1 MKKKTEYK
9 LILRKH
15 WIAIWVIVSIL
26 YALVI
31 HILFSFTSDNRFLFA
46 HWGAGD
52 ILTYASTVSLGL
64 LALWQ
69 NKRIQEENDKS
80 QEKLIALIEKSNEA
94 SIISKIIEHE
104 ERRMADLEAEM
115 DAFIQNCDPQAL
127 AMTLKANNK
136 MSFLICVTELERN
149 IDKNF
154 L

>member
-1 MKKKTEYK
+1 M
-9 LILRKH
+9 
-15 WIAIWVIVSIL
+15 
-26 YALVI
+26 
-31 HILFSFTSDNRFLFA
+31 
-46 HWGAGD
+46 
-52 ILTYASTVSLGL
+52 

-127 AMTLKANNK
+127 SMTLKADALY
-136 MSFLICVTELERN
+136 MTMIAFVCCREEWIALSEP
-149 IDKNF
+149 
-154 L
+154 